1 MDELTVSE
9 QFIAYFLDDLKIKY
23 NPQVKIEDLKNDTK
37 SYRIADFY
45 LPKYKVYLEY
55 LGQWNN
61 TKEDRDRYKEKMRV
75 YSRNNIPCIYIYSD
89 NLGIM
94 DYIFHIRLEKELKKF
109 KLDKQL
115 FRYRLSNLYDDK
127 KANFGWL
134 IFVIIALIF
143 IQFDKEA
150 GLYWHFFILLGL
162 IAGFQVF
169 NILRGYYENFYD

>member
-75 YSRNNIPCIYIYSD
+75 Y
-89 NLGIM
+89 L
-94 DYIFHIRLEKELKKF
+94 RL
-109 KLDKQL
+109 
-115 FRYRLSNLYDDK
+115 
-127 KANFGWL
+127 A
-134 IFVIIALIF
+134 
-143 IQFDKEA
+143 
-150 GLYWHFFILLGL
+150 
-162 IAGFQVF
+162 
-169 NILRGYYENFYD
+169 